1 MGRCKILFYFY
12 RKRFTP
18 FNNKKTTAMANSTF
32 IRRMFLLCSVLLLF
46 SALVRAQVTVTGS
59 VVSAMDGSP
68 LPGASIQE
76 KGRRNGTVSNANGEF
91 SLTVADG
98 NAVLIVSY
106 TGYIRREVPV
116 TPGSSM
122 SISLEE
128 DPSTLSDVVVSTT
141 RVPVR
146 KIETITAIT
155 TLGPRQLEAARP
167 EGIAEAVFG
176 TPGMYANFAQGRF
189 RGGIFTR
196 GFPDGTG
203 NGLVYTGIMLDGLP
217 ALASTSRPPDFAF
230 GMDPNVER
238 IEIVRGNAATLFG
251 RAAAAGVIN
260 IITRT
265 GGTKLSGTVRQI
277 FYNDNTPA
285 QRGMDFKTEVNLN
298 GPIGKSKN
306 LRFNVGGFYLKD
318 NGFRDMGAPDKGY
331 QFRANFDYFL
341 PKKLGRIRVYGQRM
355 DVTIQNNIDLPYRVK
370 DHKPRDGWK
379 ITDSYYHQ
387 ALDTI
392 FYNVINKQGQSER
405 RSIRESHEEGN
416 YARGGNAGMELNL
429 ELGSGWSVTNLFRY
443 QNYDHGTKFNLGV
456 SPTYRDVPFGQVRVL
471 VDGDGNDTEIMNE
484 LRITKTVEGERMRHR
499 FTLGGFYT
507 NGRYTPTTYSLTGW
521 SNADKSNLSFR
532 RLGSSPTLP
541 APSTGSQ
548 ARIDEYNVTV
558 MAAFFGDEMKFGER
572 LTVNAGVRYDQIDM
586 NLKGFYTTNP
596 PTANVNRDEKH
607 SDWSA
612 SLGANYL
619 ISGRSAVYGSIVRA
633 YRMPDYDAY
642 SPVRPNSL
650 TTNPRIANN
659 EIVYNYE
666 AGYRTGLGDLSA
678 DIALFH
684 TRINNRLATIYEGP
698 IATLKPLG
706 TNQIIGTEL
715 SLTYAP
721 RAVRGLLLQASY
733 TLQKGT
739 FVDFKIPVA
748 LNSTTRKPNLNVDG
762 PLYGNKVNLEGIQND
777 TVKIYSI
784 DLKGKQLP
792 TVPSS
797 IFNFTANYDHKF
809 FNVSLNGTWNG
820 NAYADA
826 TNVFKMN
833 DFVLI
838 NAGILF
844 KVPLRGASS
853 LRAGIQGKNLLNR
866 VEALRAFYFT
876 DNDNA
881 LVLRQRVD
889 AGILDPETTFFMGI
903 PAQPR
908 RFLFTLEYRF

>member
-1 MGRCKILFYFY
+1 MTNL
-12 RKRFTP
+12 
-18 FNNKKTTAMANSTF
+18 AQ
-32 IRRMFLLCSVLLLF
+32 RMLLLCSLLLF
-46 SALVRAQVTVTGS
+46 SAFSRAQVTVNGS
-59 VVSAMDGSP
+59 VVSAADGSP

-76 KGRRNGTVSNANGEF
+76 KGTRNGTVANASGEF
-91 SLTVADG
+91 SLTVSSSS
-98 NAVLIVSY
+98 AVLIVSY
-106 TGYIRREVPV
+106 TGYVRQEVSVVVGNAMEIR
-116 TPGSSM
+116 M
-122 SISLEE
+122 EE
-128 DPSTLSDVVVSTT
+128 DLSSLSDVVVSTT

-155 TLGPRQLEAARP
+155 TLGPKQLEAARP
-167 EGIAEAVFG
+167 EGVAEAVFG

-189 RGGIFTR
+189 RGAIFTR
-196 GFPDGTG
+196 GFPDGSG

-238 IEIVRGNAATLFG
+238 VEIVRGNAATLFG
-251 RAAAAGVIN
+251 RAAAAGVVN

-265 GGTKLSGTVRQI
+265 GGTRLSGTVRQT
-277 FYNDNTPA
+277 FYSDNTPD
-285 QRGMDFKTEVNLN
+285 QRGQDFKTEVNLN

-306 LRFNVGGFYLKD
+306 LRFNVGGFYLYD

-341 PKKLGRIRVYGQRM
+341 PKKLGRVRVYGQTM
-355 DVTIQNNIDLPYRVK
+355 DITIQNNIDLPFRVK
-370 DHKPRDGWK
+370 DHRPRDGWK

-392 FYNVINKQGQSER
+392 FYTVTNKKGEQET
-405 RSIRESHEEGN
+405 RSIRKSHEEGN
-416 YARGGNAGMELNL
+416 YARGGNAGIEISLD
-429 ELGSGWSVTNLFRY
+429 LGSGWAINNHLRY

-456 SPTYRDVPFGQVRVL
+456 SPTYRDVPFGQIRVL
-471 VDGDGNDTEIMNE
+471 VDGDGNDTELMNE
-484 LRITKTVEGERMRHR
+484 LRITKTLESDRMRHR
-499 FTLGGFYT
+499 LTLGGFYT
-507 NGRYTPTTYSLTGW
+507 HGFYSPTTYSLTGW

-532 RLGSSPTLP
+532 RLGPSPTLP
-541 APSTGSQ
+541 APSAGSQ
-548 ARIDEYNVTV
+548 ARIDEYDVTV
-558 MAAFFGDEMKFGER
+558 AAVFLGDEMKLGEN
-572 LTVNAGVRYDQIDM
+572 LTVNVGARYDQIDM

-596 PTANVNRDEKH
+596 PTPNVERNEKH

-612 SLGANYL
+612 SIGANYL
-619 ISGRSAVYGSIVRA
+619 FSGRTAVYGSIVRA

-642 SPVRPNSL
+642 SPTRPTSL
-650 TTNPRIANN
+650 NTNPRIENN
-659 EIVYNYE
+659 EIVYNFE
-666 AGYRTGLGDLSA
+666 AGYRTGIGDLSA
-678 DIALFH
+678 DLALFH

-698 IATLKPLG
+698 IATIKPLG

-721 RAVRGLLLQASY
+721 RAVRGLLLLAAF

-748 LNSTTRKPNLNVDG
+748 LNSTTKKPNLNVDG
-762 PLYGNKVNLEGIQND
+762 PLYGNTVILEGVQND
-777 TVKIYSI
+777 TVNIYSI

-792 TVPSS
+792 TVPST

-809 FNVSLNGTWNG
+809 FNANLIATWNG

-833 DFVLI
+833 DFFLL
-838 NAGILF
+838 NAGIMF
-844 KVPLRGASS
+844 KVPLKKAGS
-853 LRAGIQGKNLLNR
+853 LRAGVQGKNLLNR
-866 VEALRAFYFT
+866 QEALRAFYFV

-889 AGILDPETTFFMGI
+889 AGVLDPETTYFMGI